1 MANTIRLK
9 RGTVEPTAGSL
20 VTGEVAINTTN
31 GNAYTLTDAGD
42 VVQIGASAVSLT
54 ATVRNETGATL
65 TKGQVVYLNG
75 ASGNKP
81 LAVLAQANSEANSS
95 GTYGL
100 VQADI
105 ANNNNGT
112 IVIAG
117 FINKLNTQGYT
128 DGDKV
133 YLSPTTAGGW
143 TTTKPSAPNHIVF
156 LGTITYAHQT
166 QGAIQLRIANGFE
179 IEELH
184 NVSISGLADK
194 DIISYDSASGLYKNQ
209 TATALGLAP
218 IASPTFT
225 GNVTAGTNLI
235 SANSSGDEGGEIL
248 LAKPQTNTTLS
259 GTGVTI
265 DVYQNKL
272 RIFEQGGSA
281 RGAYIDLTA
290 AGAGVATNLLSG
302 GATSASWGSITGTLS
317 SQTDLN
323 NALAAKA
330 PLASPTF
337 TGTPAA
343 PTATA
348 GTNTTQVATTAFVTT
363 AVSTKANIASPTFTG
378 TPAAPT
384 PATATNSTQIATTA
398 YVKTNLASYATLAG
412 NPAFTGSPTATTQAY
427 NTSGGQLATTSY
439 VYRAGQRPRTELYG
453 SQTSYGALDEKV
465 HYSTNGNNA
474 HNIDLYYAGYL
485 NNSGAIL
492 MFVQN
497 DNAQMAFSN
506 SGVTAPNGDR
516 YYAAFVG
523 AVVFAVKSNSLSWN
537 IYGDLTNTQYPIY
550 GTVVSGPGVNTNAT
564 VNSGYMDYNN
574 NTVYAYTYEQ
584 EIATGWGGTTVVAI
598 NAPYGTTMSGSF
610 QYTSTDYYYLT
621 ADGSGG
627 YSLTFDYSTGGG
639 GYDAYGTK
647 YGTPYWDSGYNALYQ
662 SIADGNGGT
671 TSIAW
676 DGYSPY
682 PTNGTQV
689 STTSYGNSGYLTDA
703 AGQSF
708 YVIYDETYYADGN
721 GGSYA
726 SRYPSSGYYWPSGW
740 ATEGP
745 HFDTTGTNLN
755 TNVYYYDAYSS
766 TIYPWSYGYVGE
778 DGMGMTTWFTYSGSS
793 YPANGTRASNDFQDS
808 NYNYVYIAADGNG
821 GFYLQST

>member
-1 MANTIRLK
+1 MANTIKHK
-9 RGTVEPTAGSL
+9 RGTTAPTAQQL
-20 VTGEVAINTTN
+20 VVGELAINTTS
-31 GNAYTLTDAGD
+31 GEVYT
-42 VVQIGASAVSLT
+42 
-54 ATVRNETGATL
+54 
-65 TKGQVVYLNG
+65 K
-75 ASGNKP
+75 
-81 LAVLAQANSEANSS
+81 
-95 GTYGL
+95 
-100 VQADI
+100 
-105 ANNNNGT
+105 
-112 IVIAG
+112 
-117 FINKLNTQGYT
+117 T
-128 DGDKV
+128 DGGSV
-133 YLSPTTAGGW
+133 
-143 TTTKPSAPNHIVF
+143 V
-156 LGTITYAHQT
+156 
-166 QGAIQLRIANGFE
+166 
-179 IEELH
+179 
-184 NVSISGLADK
+184 
-194 DIISYDSASGLYKNQ
+194 
-209 TATALGLAP
+209 ALVN
-218 IASPTFT
+218 SNNPTFT

-272 RIFEQGGSA
+272 RIFEQGGTA

-290 AGAGVATNLLSG
+290 AGEGVSTNLLAG
-302 GATSASWGSITGTLS
+302 GGGGGGGGGHSVAWGSITGTLS
-317 SQTDLN
+317 NQTDLN
-323 NALAAKA
+323 TALAAKA

-398 YVKTNLASYATLAG
+398 YVKSNLASYATLAG

-427 NTSGGQLATTSY
+427 TTNSTTIATTSY
-439 VYRAGQRPRTELYG
+439 VYRAGQRPRTELTG
-453 SQTSYGALDEKV
+453 SLTSYGALDEKV
-465 HYSTNGNNA
+465 HYSTNGNNT
-474 HNIDLYYAGYL
+474 HSIDVYYAGYL
-485 NNSGAIL
+485 NASGAIL

-497 DNAQMAFSN
+497 DNAQMAFTN

-516 YYAAFVG
+516 YYAAFPG
-523 AVVFAVKSNSLSWN
+523 AVVFAVKSSGTSWN
-537 IYGDLTNTQYPIY
+537 IYGDLINTQYPIY
-550 GTVVSGPGVNTNAT
+550 GTVISGPSVNTNAT
-564 VNSGYMDYNN
+564 VNSGYTDYSS

-610 QYTSTDYYYLT
+610 QYTSSDYYYLT

-639 GYDAYGTK
+639 YDAYGTK
-647 YGTPYWDSGYNALYQ
+647 YGSPYWDSSYNALYQ

-671 TSIAW
+671 TSIPW
-676 DGYSPY
+676 DGYTPY
-682 PTNGTQV
+682 PTSGTQV
-689 STTSYGNSGYLTDA
+689 SSTSYGNSGYLTDA

-708 YVIYDETYYADGN
+708 YVYYDETYYADGN

-726 SRYPSSGYYWPSGW
+726 SRYPSSGYYWPNGW

-745 HFDTTGTNLN
+745 HFDTTGSHFN
-755 TNVYYYDAYSS
+755 TNVYYYDSGYG
-766 TIYPWSYGYVGE
+766 TIYPWDYGYLGE
-778 DGMGMTTWFTYSGSS
+778 DGMGMNAWFTYTAS
-793 YPANGTRASNDFQDS
+793 YASYGTRASNDFYDTS
-808 NYNYVYIAADGNG
+808 SNYVYIAADGTG
-821 GFYLQST
+821 GFYLQSA